1 MTLAKLQV
9 QVGGMSCSFC
19 TATIERAI
27 GRMEGVASVNVS
39 LAHEDALI
47 QYDPTRRIP
56 DELLGTLR
64 SLGYTLR
71 DADKVRA
78 YEQQT
83 EELAQ
88 EGKRLRLTGLLVA
101 ISMLVMI
108 PMWLGSTERWLQWA
122 MLALALLTIFG
133 MGRAILSMAF
143 HSVRRG
149 ILNQHVLLELG
160 AFAGLLGGL
169 LGLYGQWTD
178 VRILARFPVGDFFGV
193 AVFVTSYHILSGYVS
208 LLVRTRAS
216 QAVRRLLALQPET
229 AWRVTDDGQ
238 EEEVPVA
245 RLRVG
250 ERVRV
255 RPGERIPVDGVVL
268 TGLSS
273 VDESIVT
280 GESLPVDKQPGSAV
294 IGGAINQTG
303 SLLVEV
309 SRIGEE
315 SFLYQ
320 VARSIEEAR
329 ALKPNILLVV
339 DQVLRFYVPVV
350 ILVAA
355 GALLFWV
362 AGGWLVAGEP
372 AIARA
377 VYAALAVFVMGY
389 PCALGMASPLAMIRG
404 GGEAA
409 ARGILMRSAASF
421 QVLRQIDTILLDK
434 TGTLTVGKPQVVEV
448 VVVGEGDET
457 DLLRLA
463 ASVELFSEHPLAQAV
478 FRHALQAGIEPVA
491 AEDFQA
497 EAGKG
502 VAAQVE
508 GRRVQVGSLRFL
520 AGVGVAT
527 DDLVQTIAA
536 QERLGRTVVGVAA
549 DGQLLGLFAIA
560 DAPKPDAFQTVQALR
575 SLGIQPVMLTG
586 DNLATARAVADA
598 LGIEEVIAQVLPQ
611 EKAEVVRRFQAQGK
625 RVAMVGDG
633 INDAPALVQADV
645 GIAIGAGTDIAI
657 ESSDVV
663 LMGER
668 LAAVTEAYAI
678 SRTSY
683 AKTVQNLAL
692 AFAFNGVGI
701 PLAASGLLH
710 PIWAMIAMA
719 ASVSTVLLNS
729 FGGRL
734 RGGTGEQ
741 GDKETGR
748 RGDSLS
754 HRRLRRNSREER

>member
-1 MTLAKLQV
+1 MTLAKFQV

-19 TATIERAI
+19 TATIERAV
-27 GRMEGVASVNVS
+27 GRMEGVTSVNVS

-47 QYDPTRRIP
+47 QYDPARRTP
-56 DELLGTLR
+56 DDFLGALR
-64 SLGYTLR
+64 SLGYTIR

-78 YEQQT
+78 YEQQA
-83 EELAQ
+83 EELGQ
-88 EGKRLRLTGLLVA
+88 EASRLRVTGVLVT

-108 PMWLGSTERWLQWA
+108 PMWLGATERWLQWV
-122 MLALALLTIFG
+122 MLALAVTTVFGPGWTILL
-133 MGRAILSMAF
+133 MAF
-143 HSVRRG
+143 HSLRRR

-169 LGLYGQWTD
+169 LGLYGQWAGIS
-178 VRILARFPVGDFFGV
+178 ILARFPVGDFFGV

-208 LLVRTRAS
+208 LLVRARAS
-216 QAVRRLLALQPET
+216 QAIRRLLALQPDT
-229 AWRVTDDGQ
+229 AWRVGADGR
-238 EEEVPVA
+238 EEEVA
-245 RLRVG
+245 LSALRVG
-250 ERVRV
+250 DRVRV
-255 RPGERIPVDGVVL
+255 RPGERIPVDGVVSE
-268 TGLSS
+268 GVSS

-280 GESLPVDKQPGSAV
+280 GESLPVDKQPGSEV

-303 SLLVEV
+303 SLLIAV
-309 SRIGEE
+309 SRIGEQ

-339 DQVLRFYVPVV
+339 DQVLRYYVPGV

-355 GALLFWV
+355 AALLFWTGGIWL
-362 AGGWLVAGEP
+362 AGGEVAV
-372 AIARA
+372 ARA
-377 VYAALAVFVMGY
+377 IYAALAVFVMGY

-409 ARGILMRSAASF
+409 QRGILMRSGAAF
-421 QVLRQIDTILLDK
+421 QTLRQIDTILLDK
-434 TGTLTVGKPQVVEV
+434 TGTLTVGKPQVVEMILT
-448 VVVGEGDET
+448 GDAAQEEV
-457 DLLRLA
+457 LRLA

-478 FRHALQAGIEPVA
+478 FRHARQAGVEPVDA
-491 AEDFQA
+491 DEFQA

-502 VAAQVE
+502 VTAQVE
-508 GRRVQVGSLRFL
+508 GKRVQVGSLRFL
-520 AGVGVAT
+520 AGAGIAT
-527 DDLVQTIAA
+527 DDLRESIAA
-536 QERLGRTVVGVAA
+536 QEALGRTVVGVAA
-549 DGQLLGLFAIA
+549 DGRLLGLFAIA
-560 DAPKPDAFQTVQALR
+560 DAPKADARQTVQALK

-586 DNLATARAVADA
+586 DNPVTARAVAGA

-611 EKAEVVRRFQAQGK
+611 EKAEAVRGFQAQGR

-663 LMGER
+663 LIGER
-668 LAAVTEAYAI
+668 LAGVTEAYAI

-683 AKTVQNLAL
+683 AKTAQNLAL

-701 PLAASGLLH
+701 PLAATGLLH

-719 ASVSTVLLNS
+719 ASVTTVLLNS

-734 RGGTGEQ
+734 LPNR
-741 GDKETGR
+741 DKKVGR
-748 RGDSLS
+748 R
-754 HRRLRRNSREER
+754 

>member
-1 MTLAKLQV
+1 MTFAKLQV

-27 GRMEGVASVNVS
+27 GRMDGVSAVNVS

-47 QYDPTRRIP
+47 QYDPARRTP

-64 SLGYTLR
+64 SLGYTIR

-78 YEQQT
+78 YEQQAA
-83 EELAQ
+83 ELQ
-88 EGKRLRLTGLLVA
+88 REGQRLRLTGVVTL
-101 ISMLVMI
+101 ISLLVMI
-108 PMWLGSTERWLQWA
+108 PMWLGATDRWLQWV
-122 MLALALLTIFG
+122 MLVLAVSMIFG
-133 MGRAILSMAF
+133 PGWTILSMAW
-143 HSVRRG
+143 HSLRRR

-169 LGLYGQWTD
+169 LGLYGQWAE
-178 VRILARFPVGDFFGV
+178 VPILARFPVGDFFGV
-193 AVFVTSYHILSGYVS
+193 SVFVTSYHILSGYVS
-208 LLVRTRAS
+208 LLVRAS
-216 QAVRRLLALQPET
+216 ASEAVRRLLSLQPET
-229 AWRVTDDGQ
+229 AWRVGADGR
-238 EEEVPVA
+238 EEEVA
-245 RLRVG
+245 LSALDVG
-250 ERVRV
+250 DRVRV
-255 RPGERIPVDGVVL
+255 RPGERIPVDGVVVEG
-268 TGLSS
+268 TSS

-280 GESLPVDKQPGSAV
+280 GESLPVDKQPGSEV

-303 SLLVEV
+303 SLLVQI

-315 SFLYQ
+315 SFLFQ

-339 DQVLRFYVPVV
+339 DQVLRHYVPGV

-355 GALLFWV
+355 AALLFWTAGV
-362 AGGWLVAGEP
+362 WLAGGEVAV
-372 AIARA
+372 ARA

-409 ARGILMRSAASF
+409 QRGILMRSGAAF
-421 QVLRQIDTILLDK
+421 QTLRQIDTILLDK

-448 VVVGEGDET
+448 ILTGDAAQEEV
-457 DLLRLA
+457 LRLA
-463 ASVELFSEHPLAQAV
+463 ASVELFSEHPLAQAI
-478 FRHALQAGIEPVA
+478 FRYARQAGIEPVDA
-491 AEDFQA
+491 DEFQA

-502 VAAQVE
+502 VTARVE
-508 GRRVQVGSLRFL
+508 GKRVQVGSLRFL
-520 AGVGVAT
+520 AGLGIAAT
-527 DDLVQTIAA
+527 GWQETIAA
-536 QERLGRTVVGVAA
+536 QERQGRTVIGVAA
-549 DGQLLGLFAIA
+549 DGQLLALFAIA
-560 DAPKPDAFQTVQALR
+560 DAPKADARQTVQALR
-575 SLGIQPVMLTG
+575 ELGIQSVMLTG
-586 DNLATARAVADA
+586 DNPATARAVAEMV
-598 LGIEEVIAQVLPQ
+598 GIEEVIAQVLPQ
-611 EKAEVVRRFQAQGK
+611 EKAEAVRRFQADGR

-663 LMGER
+663 LVGER
-668 LAAVTEAYAI
+668 LAGVTEAYAI

-683 AKTVQNLAL
+683 RKTAQNLAL
-692 AFAFNGVGI
+692 AFAFNGIGI
-701 PLAASGLLH
+701 PLAATGLLH

-719 ASVSTVLLNS
+719 ASVTTVLLNS

-734 RGGTGEQ
+734 LPNR
-741 GDKETGR
+741 DKKAGR
-748 RGDSLS
+748 R
-754 HRRLRRNSREER
+754 

>member
-1 MTLAKLQV
+1 MTFAKLQV

-27 GRMEGVASVNVS
+27 GRMDGVSAVNVS

-47 QYDPTRRIP
+47 QYDPARRTP

-64 SLGYTLR
+64 SLGYTIR

-78 YEQQT
+78 YEQQAA
-83 EELAQ
+83 ELQ
-88 EGKRLRLTGLLVA
+88 REGQRLRLTGVVTL
-101 ISMLVMI
+101 ISLLVMI
-108 PMWLGSTERWLQWA
+108 PMWLGATDRWLQWV
-122 MLALALLTIFG
+122 MLVLAVSMIFG
-133 MGRAILSMAF
+133 PGWTILSMAW
-143 HSVRRG
+143 HSLRRR

-169 LGLYGQWTD
+169 LGLYGQWAD
-178 VRILARFPVGDFFGV
+178 VPILARFPVGDFFGV
-193 AVFVTSYHILSGYVS
+193 SVFVTAYHILSGYVS
-208 LLVRTRAS
+208 LLVRARS
-216 QAVRRLLALQPET
+216 SEAVRRLLSLQPET
-229 AWRVTDDGQ
+229 AWRVGVDGR
-238 EEEVPVA
+238 EEEVALSALGVDD
-245 RLRVG
+245 
-250 ERVRV
+250 RVRV
-255 RPGERIPVDGVVL
+255 RPGERIPVDGVVVAG
-268 TGLSS
+268 TSS

-280 GESLPVDKQPGSAV
+280 GESLPVDKQPGSEV

-303 SLLVEV
+303 SLLVQV

-315 SFLYQ
+315 SFLFQ

-339 DQVLRFYVPVV
+339 DQVLRFNVPAV

-355 GALLFWV
+355 GALLFWTAGV
-362 AGGWLVAGEP
+362 WLAGGEVAV
-372 AIARA
+372 ARA

-409 ARGILMRSAASF
+409 QRGILMRSGAAF
-421 QVLRQIDTILLDK
+421 QTLRQIDTILLDK

-448 VVVGEGDET
+448 ILTGDAAQEEV
-457 DLLRLA
+457 LRLA
-463 ASVELFSEHPLAQAV
+463 ASVELFSEHPLAQAI
-478 FRHALQAGIEPVA
+478 FRYARQAGIEPVDA
-491 AEDFQA
+491 DEFQA

-502 VAAQVE
+502 VTARVE
-508 GRRVQVGSLRFL
+508 GKWVQVGSQRFL
-520 AGVGVAT
+520 AGMGTAT
-527 DDLVQTIAA
+527 ADQDETVAA
-536 QERLGRTVVGVAA
+536 QEEVGRTVIGVAA
-549 DGQLLGLFAIA
+549 DGQLLALFAIA
-560 DAPKPDAFQTVQALR
+560 DAPKADARQTVQALR
-575 SLGIQPVMLTG
+575 ELGIQSVMLTG
-586 DNLATARAVADA
+586 DNPATARAVAEMV
-598 LGIEEVIAQVLPQ
+598 GIEEVIAQVLPQ
-611 EKAEVVRRFQAQGK
+611 EKAEAVRRFQADGR

-663 LMGER
+663 LVGER
-668 LAAVTEAYAI
+668 LAGVTEAYAI

-683 AKTVQNLAL
+683 RKTAQNLAL
-692 AFAFNGVGI
+692 AFAFNGIGI
-701 PLAASGLLH
+701 PLAATGLLH

-719 ASVSTVLLNS
+719 ASVTTVLLNS

-734 RGGTGEQ
+734 LPNR
-741 GDKETGR
+741 DKKAGR
-748 RGDSLS
+748 R
-754 HRRLRRNSREER
+754 

>member
-1 MTLAKLQV
+1 MTVAKLQV

-47 QYDPTRRIP
+47 QYDPAQRTP
-56 DELLGTLR
+56 DELLGALR
-64 SLGYTLR
+64 SLGYTIR
-71 DADKVRA
+71 DPDKVA
-78 YEQQT
+78 AFEQQAD
-83 EELAQ
+83 ELRS
-88 EGKRLRLTGLLVA
+88 EGRRLAAAGILTA
-101 ISMLVMI
+101 ISMVVMI
-108 PMWLGSTERWLQWA
+108 PMWLGSPARWLQWV
-122 MLALALLTIFG
+122 MLLLALATMFG
-133 MGRAILSMAF
+133 AGRAILSMAF
-143 HSVRRG
+143 HSLRRA

-160 AFAGLLGGL
+160 AFAGLFGGL
-169 LGLYGQWTD
+169 LGLYGQWAGI
-178 VRILARFPVGDFFGV
+178 RILARFPVGDFFGV

-208 LLVRTRAS
+208 LLVRARAS
-216 QAVRRLLALQPET
+216 EAVRRLLALQPDT
-229 AWRVTDDGQ
+229 AWVLRATGQ
-238 EEEVPVA
+238 EEEIPVSA
-245 RLRVG
+245 VQVG
-250 ERVRV
+250 DRVRV
-255 RPGERIPVDGVVL
+255 RPGQRIPVDGAVVE
-268 TGLSS
+268 GLSS

-280 GESLPVDKQPGSAV
+280 GEPLPVDKQPGSQV

-303 SLLVEV
+303 ALVVEV
-309 SRIGEE
+309 TRIGEE

-339 DQVLRFYVPVV
+339 DQILRFYVPGV
-350 ILVAA
+350 ILVAV
-355 GALLFWV
+355 GALIFWV
-362 AGGWLVAGEP
+362 AGGWLVTGEP

-448 VVVGEGDET
+448 VVVGEGDEA

-463 ASVELFSEHPLAQAV
+463 ASVELFSEHPLARAV
-478 FRHALQAGIEPVA
+478 FRHALQAGVEPVD

-497 EAGKG
+497 QAGKG
-502 VAAQVE
+502 VAARVA

-520 AGVGVAT
+520 AGAGVAT
-527 DDLVQTIAA
+527 DDRNETVAA
-536 QERLGRTVVGVAA
+536 QERLGRTVIGVAA
-549 DGQLLGLFAIA
+549 DDQLLGLFAIA
-560 DAPKPDAFQTVQALR
+560 DAPKADARQTVQALR

-586 DNLATARAVADA
+586 DNPATARAVAEV

-663 LMGER
+663 LIGER

-683 AKTVQNLAL
+683 RKTVQNLAL

-719 ASVSTVLLNS
+719 ASVTTVLLNS

-734 RGGTGEQ
+734 IANREDRERG
-741 GDKETGR
+741 
-748 RGDSLS
+748 
-754 HRRLRRNSREER
+754 

>member
-1 MTLAKLQV
+1 MTFAKLQV

-27 GRMEGVASVNVS
+27 GRMDGVSAVNVS

-47 QYDPTRRIP
+47 QYDPARRTP

-64 SLGYTLR
+64 SLGYTIR

-78 YEQQT
+78 YEQQAA
-83 EELAQ
+83 ELQ
-88 EGKRLRLTGLLVA
+88 REGQRLRLTGVVTL
-101 ISMLVMI
+101 ISLLVMI
-108 PMWLGSTERWLQWA
+108 PMWLGATDRWLQWV
-122 MLALALLTIFG
+122 MLVLAVSMIFG
-133 MGRAILSMAF
+133 PGWTILSMAW
-143 HSVRRG
+143 HSLRRR

-169 LGLYGQWTD
+169 LGLYGQWAE
-178 VRILARFPVGDFFGV
+178 VPILARFPVGDFFGV
-193 AVFVTSYHILSGYVS
+193 SVFVTSYHILSGYVS
-208 LLVRTRAS
+208 LLVRAS
-216 QAVRRLLALQPET
+216 ASEAVRRLLSLQPET
-229 AWRVTDDGQ
+229 AWRVGADGR
-238 EEEVPVA
+238 EEEVA
-245 RLRVG
+245 LSALDVG
-250 ERVRV
+250 DRVRV
-255 RPGERIPVDGVVL
+255 RPGERIPVDGVVVEG
-268 TGLSS
+268 TSS

-280 GESLPVDKQPGSAV
+280 GESLPVDKQPGSEV

-303 SLLVEV
+303 SLLVQI

-315 SFLYQ
+315 SFLFQ

-339 DQVLRFYVPVV
+339 DQVLRHYVPGV

-355 GALLFWV
+355 AALLFWTAGV
-362 AGGWLVAGEP
+362 WLAGGKVAV
-372 AIARA
+372 ARA

-409 ARGILMRSAASF
+409 QRGILMRSGAAF
-421 QVLRQIDTILLDK
+421 QTLRQIDTILLDK

-448 VVVGEGDET
+448 ILTGDAAQEEV
-457 DLLRLA
+457 LRLA
-463 ASVELFSEHPLAQAV
+463 ASVELFSEHPLAQAI
-478 FRHALQAGIEPVA
+478 FRYARQAGIEPVDA
-491 AEDFQA
+491 DEFQA

-502 VAAQVE
+502 VTARVE
-508 GRRVQVGSLRFL
+508 GKRVQVGSLRFL
-520 AGVGVAT
+520 AGLGIAAT
-527 DDLVQTIAA
+527 GWQETIAA
-536 QERLGRTVVGVAA
+536 QERQGRTVIGVAA
-549 DGQLLGLFAIA
+549 DGQLLALFAIA
-560 DAPKPDAFQTVQALR
+560 DAPKADARQTVQALR
-575 SLGIQPVMLTG
+575 ELGIQSVMLTG
-586 DNLATARAVADA
+586 DNPATARAVAEMV
-598 LGIEEVIAQVLPQ
+598 GIEEVIAQVLPQ
-611 EKAEVVRRFQAQGK
+611 EKAEAVRRFQADGR

-663 LMGER
+663 LVGER
-668 LAAVTEAYAI
+668 LAGVTEAYAI

-683 AKTVQNLAL
+683 RKTAQNLAL
-692 AFAFNGVGI
+692 AFAFNGIGI
-701 PLAASGLLH
+701 PLAATGLLH

-719 ASVSTVLLNS
+719 ASVTTVLLNS

-734 RGGTGEQ
+734 LPNR
-741 GDKETGR
+741 DKKAGR
-748 RGDSLS
+748 R
-754 HRRLRRNSREER
+754 

>member
-645 GIAIGAGTDIAI
+645 GITIGAGTDIAI

>member
-1 MTLAKLQV
+1 
-9 QVGGMSCSFC
+9 MSCSFC

-47 QYDPTRRIP
+47 QYDPAQRTP
-56 DELLGTLR
+56 DDLLGTLR
-64 SLGYTLR
+64 SLGYTIR

-78 YEQQT
+78 YEQQV
-83 EELAQ
+83 EELAA
-88 EGKRLRLTGLLVA
+88 EGKRLRVTGLLVA
-101 ISMLVMI
+101 VSMLVMI
-108 PMWLGSTERWLQWA
+108 PMWLGATERWLQWA
-122 MLALALLTIFG
+122 MLALALLTVFG
-133 MGRAILSMAF
+133 VGRAILSMAF
-143 HSVRRG
+143 HSLRRG

-169 LGLYGQWTD
+169 FGLYGQWAG
-178 VRILARFPVGDFFGV
+178 VSILARFPVGDFFGV

-208 LLVRTRAS
+208 LLVRARAS
-216 QAVRRLLALQPET
+216 QAVRRLLALQPDT
-229 AWRVTDDGQ
+229 AQVVRDDGR
-238 EEEVPVA
+238 EEEVSLA
-245 RLRVG
+245 ALGVG
-250 ERVRV
+250 DRVRV
-255 RPGERIPVDGVVL
+255 RPGERIPVDGIVL

-339 DQVLRFYVPVV
+339 DQILRFYVPGV

-409 ARGILMRSAASF
+409 QRGILMRSAASF
-421 QVLRQIDTILLDK
+421 QILRQIDTILLDK

-448 VVVGEGDET
+448 VIVGEGDET

-463 ASVELFSEHPLAQAV
+463 ASVELFSEHPLARAV
-478 FRHALQAGIEPVA
+478 FRHALQAGIEPVD

-508 GRRVQVGSLRFL
+508 DRRVQVGSLRFL
-520 AGVGVAT
+520 AGAGITTV
-527 DDLVQTIAA
+527 DLSKTIAA
-536 QERLGRTVVGVAA
+536 QEQLGRTVIGVAA
-549 DGQLLGLFAIA
+549 DGKLLGLFAIA
-560 DAPKPDAFQTVQALR
+560 DAPKADARQTVQALR
-575 SLGIQPVMLTG
+575 SLDIRPVMLTG
-586 DNLATARAVADA
+586 DNPATARAVAEA
-598 LGIEEVIAQVLPQ
+598 LGIEEVIARVLPQ

-663 LMGER
+663 LVGER

-683 AKTVQNLAL
+683 RKTMQNLAL

-701 PLAASGLLH
+701 PLAATGLLH
-710 PIWAMIAMA
+710 PIWAMIAMV

-734 RGGTGEQ
+734 WGGTGGQ
-741 GDKETGR
+741 GDREKGR
-748 RGDSLS
+748 QPVASS
-754 HRRLRRNSREER
+754 VAQK